1 MYYLIQVAKD
11 SPTWT
16 LNETFDHAIIDVD
29 SGSDYTKVLCS
40 NIIRKELDDFNRND
54 IFSPE
59 SFSVY
64 EDNFYYSCAIC
75 NGDYYSY
82 TFSCYLF
89 FTKSSEVIDF
99 QNSFSSDA
107 AIQFK
112 LHFAL
117 QDVISKFSFDPS
129 FKISA
134 VEVLDM
140 IEHLVS
146 VNHIIDN

>member
-1 MYYLIQVAKD
+1 MHYLIQVSKD

-16 LNETFDHAIIDVD
+16 VNETFDHAIVDVD
-29 SGSDYTKVLCS
+29 SCSDYTKVLCS
-40 NIIRKELDDFNRND
+40 DIIRKELGDFNRKN

-64 EDNFYYSCAIC
+64 EDNFYYACAIC
-75 NGDYYSY
+75 DGGYYSY

-112 LHFAL
+112 LHLAL

-129 FKISA
+129 FEISA
-134 VEVLDM
+134 IEVCDM

-146 VNHIIDN
+146 VNHNLNN